1 MLGLLDFGHDSET
14 VTVVPRGL
22 CEAIGSKFERSK
34 ASGCDQSVHKKFSL
48 LGRDILL
55 ATKNE
60 FGSNAM
66 LNISIDVYHVE
77 HVRVDAENEA
87 QNRNTKIRGLCGLTL
102 TTYVYVGNL

>member
-1 MLGLLDFGHDSET
+1 M
-14 VTVVPRGL
+14 
-22 CEAIGSKFERSK
+22 
-34 ASGCDQSVHKKFSL
+34 HKKFSL
-48 LGRDILL
+48 LGRYILL

-87 QNRNTKIRGLCGLTL
+87 HNRNTKIRGLRGSTL